1 MRRRWLAWRIG
12 RWMVCVRTG
21 GQAAPLSS
29 LAAPLVSFG
38 DDRPRVIFKTD
49 ALAPWHWVSGYNRDG
64 TLRLYVAE
72 NLVDEARSL
81 WPDAAMATPVGTAI

>member
-29 LAAPLVSFG
+29 FG
-38 DDRPRVIFKTD
+38 DQPRVIFKTD
-49 ALAPWHWVSGYNRDG
+49 ALAPWHWVSGYNING